1 MSTLIVRRAERADPP
16 ALPSGEIVL
25 EPPPELPEA
34 APDNFRQTLMYLPMV
49 AMMVGMGSMFAGQS
63 SNTIVYVG
71 GGAMALGM
79 GGMMMAQMG
88 RGSGDRKVRLNGAR
102 RDYLRYLGQVRRRV
116 RGIAAAQREALE
128 WVSPD
133 PHALPGLL
141 IDPELRRIWERR
153 PSSDDF
159 AKVRIGT
166 GTHRLAVRLV
176 APDTKP
182 VEDLDPLCAGALRRF
197 IRAHNSV
204 PDLPVGISL
213 RSFARIAPGG
223 EPEAVYAM
231 LRAMIAQLAIFH
243 SPDDVRISVC
253 ASRDQMRWWQW
264 IKWLPHN
271 MHPTE
276 ADAAGPVRLMAPSL
290 PQLEAMLGADL
301 ASRAQF
307 SPGRSATLPFHVVI
321 VDGGEGITDSRLGT
335 DGIEGTVVIDLVRGP
350 ALAPGTVTAPTL
362 RLNVTAGGTEML
374 TRDRT
379 GVEVR
384 SSIGLPDT
392 LSLVEADAFARQ
404 LAPLRPGVGGPAD
417 DPLAANTTLT
427 ALLGISSPLVLDVP
441 ALWRPRSP
449 RSLLRV
455 PIGSDA
461 EGQPVDLDIKESA
474 QGGMGPHGLVIGA
487 TGSGKSELLR
497 TLVLGMALTH
507 PSDVLN
513 FVLVDFKGGAT
524 FLGLDRLT
532 HVSAVIT
539 NLADELPLVDR
550 MRDALNGELV
560 RRQELLRSA
569 GNYASLRD
577 YLKAREERP
586 ELPPVP
592 TLFVVIDE
600 FSELLSARSEFI
612 DLFVMIGRL
621 GRSLGV
627 HLLLA
632 SQRLEEGKLR
642 GLDTHLSYRIGL
654 RTFSAMESRVVLGV
668 PDAYELP
675 PQPGSGYLKFDTE
688 GMTRFKAA
696 YVSGPAIAG
705 PARASRRRMRPVIVP
720 YGPGYVRP
728 EALEDEPAADERP
741 ESAESLLDVVVAQL
755 AGHGRPAHQIW
766 LPPLDVPPT
775 LDQLLPPLSIT
786 QRYGCAV
793 DDPDWRGRLRAVTGI
808 VDRPFDQRR
817 DPLWV
822 DLSGAA
828 GHAAVVGA
836 PRSGKSTMMRTLI
849 CSLALLHTPRE
860 VQFYCLDFGG
870 GSLAGL
876 SVLPHVGGV
885 ATRLD
890 ATRARRTVAE
900 VQGVLSQ
907 RERAF
912 AEQGIESIAA
922 YRRMWASGEIAGD
935 GFGDVFLVVDGWLTL
950 RQDFEQLEQA
960 VTAIAAR
967 GLGYGVHV
975 LAATGKWSEF
985 RPSIRDLFGSRLEL
999 RLGDPYESEV
1009 NRKLAMNV
1017 PESSPGRGLTRDG
1030 LHFLTA
1036 LPRIDSQAAVDSLAD
1051 GAQKLAETVAVAWPG
1066 EPAPQ
1071 VRLLPEAFPASA
1083 LPGAAQ
1089 TGTKIPFGVDE
1100 SSLSP
1105 VLLDFGADAHF
1116 LVFGDTECGKSNLL
1130 RLIAESVVDRYTPDL
1145 ARLIFIDYRRSLL
1158 DSADTEHRIGY
1169 AASSAAAAP
1178 LINEVREAMTKRLP
1192 PPDLTPQQLRSRS
1205 WWEGSDLFLVVDD
1218 YDLVA
1223 GANNPLLPLA
1233 DLISQAR
1240 DIGLHLILARSAGG
1254 AGRAMFDPIIQRVRE
1269 MGSPGMIMSG
1279 SKDEG
1284 ALLGSVKAQA
1294 QPAGRGYF
1302 VGRRTGSQLVQVALL
1317 EDGPAPAKGQHAAR
1331 PAAPPP
1337 DTADAAPRPANAEV
1351 GVPTGGHTVPRR
1363 PI

>member
-1 MSTLIVRRAERADPP
+1 MSTVIVRRAERHDPP
-16 ALPSGEIVL
+16 ELPSGEIL
-25 EPPPELPEA
+25 LQSPPEIPEVTA
-34 APDNFRQTLMYLPMV
+34 DNFQQTLMYLPML
-49 AMMVGMGSMFAGQS
+49 AMMVGMGTMFAGQS
-63 SNTIVYVG
+63 SSPIIYVG

-79 GGMMMAQMG
+79 GGMMIGQIG
-88 RGSGDRKVRLNGAR
+88 RGKGERKNKLNGLR
-102 RDYLRYLGQVRRRV
+102 RDYLRYLGQVRRKV
-116 RGIAAAQREALE
+116 RQVASAQREALE

-133 PHALPGLL
+133 PRALPSLL
-141 IDPELRRIWERR
+141 IDPELRRVWERR
-153 PSSDDF
+153 ASSDDF

-176 APDTKP
+176 PPETKP

-197 IRAHNSV
+197 IRAHGSV
-204 PDLPVGISL
+204 PQLPVGIAL

-223 EPEAVYAM
+223 EPEAAYGM
-231 LRAMIAQLAIFH
+231 LRAMIAQLAVFH
-243 SPDDVRISVC
+243 SPDDVRICVC
-253 ASRDQMRWWQW
+253 ASRDRMQWWQW

-276 ADAAGPVRLMAPSL
+276 IDAAGPVRLMAPSL
-290 PQLEAMLGADL
+290 PQLEAMIATEL
-301 ASRAQF
+301 ASRPPF
-307 SPGRSATLPFHVVI
+307 SAGRSATLPFHVVI
-321 VDGGEGITDSRLGT
+321 MDGGEGILDSRLGT
-335 DGIEGTVVIDLVRGP
+335 DGIEGAVLIDLTP
-350 ALAPGTVTAPTL
+350 ASASAPGTASAPAL
-362 RLNVTAGGTEML
+362 RLSVSARGTDML

-379 GVEVR
+379 GAEVR
-384 SSIGLPDT
+384 SSIGRPDVM
-392 LSLVEADAFARQ
+392 SLAEADAFARQ
-404 LAPLRPGVGGPAD
+404 MAPLRPGIGARPD
-417 DPLAANTTLT
+417 DPLAADTTLT
-427 ALLGISSPLVLDVP
+427 SLLGIASPLGLDVT
-441 ALWRPRSP
+441 ALWRPRPP
-449 RSLLRV
+449 RGRLRV

-461 EGQPVDLDIKESA
+461 DGAPVDLDIKESA

-497 TLVLGMALTH
+497 TLVLGLALTH
-507 PSDVLN
+507 PSQMLN

-524 FLGLDRLT
+524 FLGLERLS

-560 RRQELLRSA
+560 RRQELLRAA

-577 YLKAREERP
+577 YTRAREEGAD
-586 ELPPVP
+586 LPPVP

-600 FSELLSARSEFI
+600 FSELLSARPEFI

-654 RTFSAMESRVVLGV
+654 RTFSASESRVVLGV

-675 PQPGSGYLKFDTE
+675 SQPGNGYLKFDTG

-696 YVSGPAIAG
+696 YVSGPAVPG
-705 PARASRRRMRPVIVP
+705 QTRASQRRVKPVIVP
-720 YGPGYVRP
+720 FGPGYIRP
-728 EALEDEPAADERP
+728 EVIDEKPRP
-741 ESAESLLDVVVAQL
+741 EDQHTDPGESLLGVVVGQL
-755 AGHGRPAHQIW
+755 AGRGAAAHQIW

-775 LDQLLPPLSIT
+775 LDELLPPLGIT
-786 QRYGCAV
+786 ARYGFSV
-793 DDPDWRGRLRAVTGI
+793 ESQDWRGRLRAVAGI

-836 PRSGKSTMMRTLI
+836 PQSGKSTMMRALI
-849 CSLALLHTPRE
+849 SSLALLHTPRE
-860 VQFYCLDFGG
+860 IQFYCLDFGG
-870 GSLAGL
+870 GSLTGL
-876 SVLPHVGGV
+876 GGLPHVGGI
-885 ATRLD
+885 ASRLD
-890 ATRARRTVAE
+890 ATSVRRTVAE
-900 VQGVLSQ
+900 VQGVLTR
-907 RERAF
+907 REREF
-912 AEQGIESIAA
+912 AEQKIESMSA
-922 YRRMWASGEIAGD
+922 YRRMRASGEIAGD
-935 GFGDVFLVVDGWLTL
+935 GYGDVFLVVDGWLTL
-950 RQDFEQLEQA
+950 RQDYEQLEA
-960 VTAIAAR
+960 EVTAIAAR

-985 RPSIRDLFGSRLEL
+985 RPAIRDLFGTRLEL

-1009 NRKLAMNV
+1009 DRRLAANV
-1017 PESSPGRGLTRDG
+1017 PESAPGRGITREG

-1036 LPRIDSQAAVDSLAD
+1036 LPRIDSQPDADSLPD
-1051 GAQKLAETVAVAWPG
+1051 GMRKMVETLAVAWQA
-1066 EPAPQ
+1066 EPAPR
-1071 VRLLPEAFPASA
+1071 VRLLPDVLPVSA

-1089 TGTKIPFGVDE
+1089 AGQKIPFGIDE
-1100 SSLSP
+1100 STLSP
-1105 VLLDFGADAHF
+1105 VLLDFGADPHL

-1130 RLIAESVVDRYTPDL
+1130 RLVAESVVGRYTPDE

-1158 DSADTEHRIGY
+1158 DSADTEHCIGY

-1178 LINEVREAMTKRLP
+1178 LINDVREALVKRLP

-1223 GANNPLLPLA
+1223 GAANPLLAIA
-1233 DLISQAR
+1233 DLIPQAR

-1254 AGRAMFDPIIQRVRE
+1254 AGRAMFDQIIQRVRE
-1269 MGSPGMIMSG
+1269 MGTPGMIMSG

-1284 ALLGSVKAQA
+1284 ALIGGVKPQA
-1294 QPAGRGYF
+1294 QPPGRGHF
-1302 VGRRTGSQLVQVALL
+1302 VERRSGSRLVQIALL
-1317 EDGPAPAKGQHAAR
+1317 DDGDAPVKGQHH
-1331 PAAPPP
+1331 APP
-1337 DTADAAPRPANAEV
+1337 AGQV
-1351 GVPTGGHTVPRR
+1351 
-1363 PI
+1363 